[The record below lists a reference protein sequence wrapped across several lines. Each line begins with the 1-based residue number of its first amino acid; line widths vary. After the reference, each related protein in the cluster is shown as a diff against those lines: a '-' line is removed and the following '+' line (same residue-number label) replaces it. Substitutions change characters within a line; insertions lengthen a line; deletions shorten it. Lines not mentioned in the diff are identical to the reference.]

1 MFAICWVGCRDIGS
15 HDIMPLMGILFV
27 NLIWLVGAYFLG
39 AIPFSFLIGGYKG
52 VNLLEVGS
60 KSSGATNVY
69 RTLGLKYAVIAF
81 LLDMMKGYVAMWIA
95 YHINSLDNLW
105 VVAAGLAAVV
115 GHTFTPFLNFKGGKG
130 VATGVGLML
139 FMKPEIA
146 FIGFVLEMAII
157 AITRY
162 VSLASILSAL
172 AIFVMSWLPFFAVIP
187 AYRWLIFVAV
197 AYVIFKHIPNMKR
210 LASGQENKI

>member
-1 MFAICWVGCRDIGS
+1 MGLILLNICW
-15 HDIMPLMGILFV
+15 
-27 NLIWLVGAYFLG
+27 LIGAYLLG
-39 AIPFSFLIGGYKG
+39 AIPFSYLVGRYKG

-69 RTLGLKYAVIAF
+69 RTLGLKYALIAF
-81 LLDMMKGYVAMWIA
+81 LLDMFKGFVAMWIC
-95 YHINSLDNLW
+95 YLINGFDSTW
-105 VVAAGLAAVV
+105 VVFAGLAAVV
-115 GHTFTPFLNFKGGKG
+115 GHTFTPFLHFKGGKG

-146 FIGFVLEMAII
+146 IIGFILEMIII

-162 VSLASILSAL
+162 VSLASIVSAL
-172 AIFVMSWLPFFAVIP
+172 AILIMSWLPFFAIIP
-187 AYRWLIFVAV
+187 AYRLLIFLAV

-210 LASGQENKI
+210 LAVGKENKI